1 MNVAELVA
9 ALDESGR
16 ALADAADEA
25 GLDAPVPTC
34 PGWQVR
40 DLLRH
45 TAMVHRWAAAFVTE
59 GHTSYH
65 PDGGEPQLDGEE
77 LLGYFREG
85 HAALVEALTKAPAD
99 LECWTFLPAPSPL
112 AFWARRQAHETGV
125 HRADAESALPSGPRP
140 VDATLAVDGIDELLY
155 AFHGRDRSRVRT
167 ETPRVL
173 RVEATDTGDVWTV
186 RLSPDAPSTTRTTR
200 SDDSD
205 GPADCT
211 LSGPAWRLFL
221 TLWNRL
227 PADAV
232 ELTGDA
238 SLAALWREHSG
249 ITWS

>member
-1 MNVAELVA
+1 MSIAEHLT
-9 ALDESGR
+9 ALDASGR
-16 ALADAADEA
+16 ALADAAAKA
-25 GLDAPVPTC
+25 GTDAVVPTC
-34 PGWQVR
+34 PGWRVR

-45 TAMVHRWAAAFVTE
+45 TTMVHRWATAFVAE

-77 LLGYFREG
+77 LLAHYREG
-85 HAALVEALTKAPAD
+85 HAALVDALAKAPKD

-112 AFWARRQAHETGV
+112 AFWARRQAHETEV
-125 HRADAESALPSGPRP
+125 HRADAESALPRGPRP
-140 VDATLAVDGIDELLY
+140 VDAALAVDGVDELLH
-155 AFHGRDRSRVRT
+155 AFHARDRSRVRT
-167 ETPRVL
+167 ESPRVL
-173 RVEATDTGDVWTV
+173 RIRATDTGDVWTV
-186 RLSPDAPSTTRTTR
+186 RLSQDAPHTTRT
-200 SDDSD
+200 DD

-211 LSGPAWRLFL
+211 LSGPVSRLYL

-232 ELTGDA
+232 DVSGDA

>member
-1 MNVAELVA
+1 MSVAEHIA

-16 ALADAADEA
+16 ALADAAAAA

-45 TAMVHRWAAAFVTE
+45 TTMVHRWAARFVAE
-59 GHTSYH
+59 GHTSYR

-77 LLGYFREG
+77 RLAHFHEG

-140 VDATLAVDGIDELLY
+140 VDATLAVDGIDELLR
-155 AFHGRDRSRVRT
+155 AFHARDRSRVRT
-167 ETPRVL
+167 ETTRVL
-173 RVEATDTGDVWTV
+173 RVRTTDTGDVWTV
-186 RLSPDAPSTTRTTR
+186 RLSPDAPRTTRT
-200 SDDSD
+200 DD

-211 LSGPAWRLFL
+211 LSGPAWQLRLM
-221 TLWNRL
+221 LWNRL

-232 ELTGDA
+232 DIAGDA
-238 SLAALWREHSG
+238 SLAALWRERSG